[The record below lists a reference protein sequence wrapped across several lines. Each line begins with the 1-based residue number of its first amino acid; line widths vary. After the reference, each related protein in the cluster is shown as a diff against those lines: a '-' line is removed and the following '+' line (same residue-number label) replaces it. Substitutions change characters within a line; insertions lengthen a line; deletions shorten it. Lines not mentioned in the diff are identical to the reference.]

1 MGFFRDFHEH
11 GRFMK
16 SLNASFLVIIPK
28 KEEAKELQYFRLVR
42 LVDSLYKLLA
52 KVLANKIKK
61 VLGKVASCSQ
71 NAFMEGRQI
80 LEASLIVNEAI
91 KSLLKSNDCGLICK
105 LDRFNLQV

>member
-28 KEEAKELQYFRLVR
+28 KEEAKELQYFRPVR

-61 VLGKVASCSQ
+61 VMGKVASCSQ

-105 LDRFNLQV
+105 IDRFNLQV